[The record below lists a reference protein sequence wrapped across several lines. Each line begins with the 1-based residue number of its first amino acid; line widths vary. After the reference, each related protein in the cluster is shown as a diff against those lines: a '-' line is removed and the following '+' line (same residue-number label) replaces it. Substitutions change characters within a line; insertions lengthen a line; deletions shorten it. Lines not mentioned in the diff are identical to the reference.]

1 MSISVL
7 RSARWVFSVMAVSL
21 FLALVLVGCGN
32 DDLDGKLICADGEA
46 WVGDDLAYIL
56 KGDGGLVIARKIED
70 TWYESGTG
78 TWSTSKIIFAGN
90 KINMDGETMAMASS
104 YTVSGDGKTLKL
116 YDQTFTKTSGIT
128 VQPRP
133 KE

>member
-1 MSISVL
+1 MSISAL
-7 RSARWVFSVMAVSL
+7 RRTCCIFSVVAVTVFSV
-21 FLALVLVGCGN
+21 LALVGCGN

-56 KGDGGLVIARKIED
+56 NGDGSLVVANKIED
-70 TWYESGTG
+70 IWYESGTG
-78 TWSTSKIIFAGN
+78 TWSTSGN
-90 KINMDGETMAMASS
+90 RITMDGETMAMASS